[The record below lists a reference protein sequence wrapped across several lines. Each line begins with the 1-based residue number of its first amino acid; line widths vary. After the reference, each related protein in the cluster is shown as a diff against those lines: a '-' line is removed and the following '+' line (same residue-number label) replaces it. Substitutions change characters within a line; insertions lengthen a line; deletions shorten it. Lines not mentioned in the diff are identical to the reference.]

1 MKALQKYRKLLL
13 QDLSSQI
20 SNLYIA
26 IKGSSMGLPFIFW
39 EYRAFPFI
47 LIVCLFLL
55 SDIIHPQQENSVW
68 GFKKPDYNLH
78 THEVKK
84 EYTYSFDSPAD
95 FLTIPVIYT
104 YWFAISEPDGD
115 NCPFYPSC
123 SSFLVEGIQSYGFF
137 RGSLLFW
144 DRFTR
149 DTNFTNRKKKYPI
162 LHEHKYLDLPQL
174 YLGEPPLYGFSSLE
188 EYHLYLEL
196 KQ

>member
-13 QDLSSQI
+13 QDHSSRI

-26 IKGSSMGLPFIFW
+26 IKGSSEGLPFIFR
-39 EYRAFPFI
+39 EFCTLPLR
-47 LIVCLFLL
+47 LFVFLFMFAG
-55 SDIIHPQQENSVW
+55 IIHPQQENSVW
-68 GFKKPDYNLH
+68 GIKKPDYNLH
-78 THEVKK
+78 MHDVKK

-95 FLTIPVIYT
+95 FITIPVIYT
-104 YWFAISEPDGD
+104 YWFAFSEPDGD

-123 SSFLVEGIQSYGFF
+123 SSFLVDGIQSYGFF

-149 DTNFTNRKKKYPI
+149 DTNFTNRKKKYPV
-162 LHEHKYLDLPQL
+162 LHDHKYLDLPQL

-188 EYHLYLEL
+188 EYRLYLEL